1 MNLYPTYEFEV
12 VTYTP
17 ESLVS
22 LAPYPDSLEHL
33 ILNFESQEVII
44 GNIKYK
50 HGDRFT
56 AYGSQAIRFKELYVD
71 SRIPILKII

>member
-1 MNLYPTYEFEV
+1 MNLYPAYEFEV

-56 AYGSQAIRFKELYVD
+56 AYGLQAIRFKELYVD
-71 SRIPILKII
+71 STNPILKII